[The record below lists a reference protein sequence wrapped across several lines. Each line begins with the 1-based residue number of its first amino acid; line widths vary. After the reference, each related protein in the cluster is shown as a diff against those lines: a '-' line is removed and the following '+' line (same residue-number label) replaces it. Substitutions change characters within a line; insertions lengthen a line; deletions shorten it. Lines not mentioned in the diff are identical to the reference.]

1 MWKRIRWESDKN
13 SGFGISW
20 CIYKHKKL
28 IERITTRKSRLRLRG
43 ILIIP
48 SLSIKKL

>member
-1 MWKRIRWESDKN
+1 MWKRIRWESGKS
-13 SGFGISW
+13 SGFGVSW

-28 IERITTRKSRLRLRG
+28 KERITTKKARSRLRG